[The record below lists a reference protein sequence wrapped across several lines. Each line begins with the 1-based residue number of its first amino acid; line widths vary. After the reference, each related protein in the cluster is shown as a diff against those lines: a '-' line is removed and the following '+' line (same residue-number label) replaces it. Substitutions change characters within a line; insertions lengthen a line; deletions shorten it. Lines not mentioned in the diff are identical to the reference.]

1 MRTSTL
7 VPLVAG
13 LVALAAVAL
22 AAGPTYSALT
32 AGADVIVD
40 AHDSAGDGAGDGVE
54 AGTAPSLDLVTI
66 DGRGMVTRSHGDA
79 AFLPLGDDDRY
90 APGRAF
96 HLDVGVA
103 DNDPD
108 TGAAV
113 TLAVVPMDAAGT
125 GQVGTSPNLTPFLR
139 VTVVDETT
147 DQVLVGDSATD
158 PSRGAEVADAS
169 ALLNR
174 LEPRDAD
181 PLADGSRWIP
191 GASGNRHDLDV
202 TIYCPDTPAVRA
214 LADGRS
220 DLDLMVY
227 GTGAASPH

>member
-7 VPLVAG
+7 VPVVAG
-13 LVALAAVAL
+13 LVALAGVAL
-22 AAGPTYSALT
+22 AAGPTYSAG
-32 AGADVIVD
+32 AGVD
-40 AHDSAGDGAGDGVE
+40 AGM
-54 AGTAPSLDLVTI
+54 APSLDLVTI
-66 DGRGMVTRSHGDA
+66 DSRGIVNRSHGDA

-96 HLDVGVA
+96 HLNVGVA

-113 TLAVVPMDAAGT
+113 TLAVLPMDVAGT
-125 GQVGTSPNLTPFLR
+125 GQVGASPNLTPFLL

-147 DQVLVGDSATD
+147 GQVLVGGSATD
-158 PSRGAEVADAS
+158 PSRGVEVADAS
-169 ALLNR
+169 SLLNR

-181 PLADGSRWIP
+181 PLPEGSRWIP

-214 LADGRS
+214 LANGRS

-227 GTGAASPH
+227 GTGAPSPH

>member
-7 VPLVAG
+7 VPVVAG
-13 LVALAAVAL
+13 LFVLAAVAL

-32 AGADVIVD
+32 AGADLIVD
-40 AHDSAGDGAGDGVE
+40 AGDTAGAGVE
-54 AGTAPSLDLVTI
+54 AGMAPSLDLVTI
-66 DGRGMVTRSHGDA
+66 DSRGMVTRSHGDA

-96 HLDVGVA
+96 HLSVGVA

-113 TLAVVPMDAAGT
+113 TLAVLPMDGAGT
-125 GQVGTSPNLTPFLR
+125 GQVGASPNLTPFLR
-139 VTVVDETT
+139 VTVVDETSG
-147 DQVLVGDSATD
+147 QVLVGGSATD
-158 PSRGAEVADAS
+158 PSRGVEVADAS

-181 PLADGSRWIP
+181 PLPDGSRWIP

-202 TIYCPDTPAVRA
+202 AIYCPDTPALRS

-220 DLDLMVY
+220 DLGLMVY
-227 GTGAASPH
+227 AAGAASPH